1 MAVDPKHVES
11 VFHAALDRPPGRER
25 LGYLDAACDTPE
37 FRQRVDRLLAAHDDI
52 GAFLD
57 GDPAGTTREYPSREA
72 VGSVLVGRYKLL
84 EQIGEGG
91 MGLVFMAEQSEP
103 VRRLVAVKVIK
114 PGMDS
119 QQVLARFES
128 ERQALALMDHPN
140 IAKIL
145 DGGVTEAGRP
155 FFVME
160 LVKGMP
166 ITQFCDE
173 RKLSVR
179 ERLKLM
185 VPVCQAVQHA
195 HMKGIIHRD
204 LKPGNVLVALYD
216 GVPVPRV
223 IDFGVSKAVGQRLT
237 DRTLFTGFGTVVGT
251 PEYMAPEQ
259 AEFNQLDIDTRAD
272 VYTLGILLYELIT
285 GTPPLDGERVK
296 KAALLEV
303 LRAVREEEPPKPS
316 TRLSSPATPASVA
329 ANRRSEPDQLTK
341 AVRGE
346 LDWIVMKALEK
357 DRGRRYD
364 TAGAL
369 ADDLGR
375 FLSAEP
381 VLAHPPTFAY
391 RMRKLIGRNKGAV
404 AATLG
409 VALTLVVGTAA
420 SVTLAV
426 RAMEAERVAVAEGQR
441 ASDEA
446 AKANAAA
453 EESAKAREEEKA
465 QKLAARTSAEGA
477 RAVEADA
484 KAMLAFFDKAILGAP
499 RPQQGGKDV
508 TVRQALDQA
517 EPEIAKAFAGR
528 PHVEAAIRERYG
540 ETYRQMGDL
549 VAARRQY
556 ELAHSLRVK
565 ALGPDDSATL
575 RSGNQLAAVYRQLGQ
590 FGLARPLYE
599 DNYKRTL
606 ALHGPDHADT
616 LRAANGVAQMLHD
629 LGEREK
635 SLPLFEDTL
644 ARRRKLLG
652 ADHADTLVSLNNLA
666 LGYLAAGRDADAV
679 KVYEEVV
686 ERRTATLGATNANTL
701 LSQMSLAMACHRA
714 GDSERAVALVKPV
727 VAACAKAY
735 GDDGPHTL
743 RAQNILVVAY
753 TRTDPPAAVTLGE
766 QTLKLRKAKLPTD
779 HPDTLTSQYNLAIAY
794 RAAGQPAKAVPLLE
808 DAAERTKKVF
818 PENHPDRVQTLEWLA
833 LVYRETNQPDKAE
846 AVEKQLPKKP

>member
-11 VFHAALDRPPGRER
+11 VFHAALDRSPGRER
-25 LGYLDAACDTPE
+25 LGYLDATCDTPE
-37 FRQRVDRLLAAHDDI
+37 LRQRVDRLLAAHDNI
-52 GAFLD
+52 GGFLD
-57 GDPAGTTREYPSREA
+57 GASDVTRAVGPEA
-72 VGSVLVGRYKLL
+72 VGSVIAGRYKLL

-103 VRRLVAVKVIK
+103 VRRLVAVKLIK

-145 DGGVTEAGRP
+145 DGGVTETGRP

-173 RKLSVR
+173 RKMSVK

-285 GTPPLDGERVK
+285 GSPPIDGERVK

-329 ANRRSEPDQLTK
+329 ANRRSEQDQLTK

-357 DRGRRYD
+357 DRSRRYN

-369 ADDLGR
+369 ADDLER
-375 FLSAEP
+375 FLAAEP
-381 VLAHPPTFAY
+381 VLAHPPTFIY
-391 RMRKLIGRNKGAV
+391 RVRKLMGRNKAAV
-404 AATLG
+404 AAAAG
-409 VALTLVVGTAA
+409 IAVALIVGTAV
-420 SVTLAV
+420 SVGLAV
-426 RAMEAERVAVAEGQR
+426 RATQAEQVAIRESQRLTEEQATSQRLAEAERT
-441 ASDEA
+441 
-446 AKANAAA
+446 
-453 EESAKAREEEKA
+453 AREDEKA
-465 QKLAARTSAEGA
+465 QKLAAQKSMEEAKS
-477 RAVEADA
+477 VEADA

-508 TVRQALDQA
+508 TVRQALDRA

-549 VAARRQY
+549 PAARRQH
-556 ELAHSLRVK
+556 ELAHKLRVK

-575 RSGNQLAAVYRQLGQ
+575 RSGNHLAAVYRQLGQ
-590 FGLARPLYE
+590 YELARPLYE
-599 DNYKRTL
+599 ENHKRTL
-606 ALHGPDHADT
+606 TLNGPDHADT
-616 LRAANGVAQMLHD
+616 LRAANGLALLLHE
-629 LGEREK
+629 LGEHEK
-635 SLPLFEDTL
+635 ALPMFEDTL
-644 ARRRKLLG
+644 TRRRKTLG
-652 ADHADTLVSLNNLA
+652 ADNADTLVSMNNLA
-666 LGYLAAGRDADAV
+666 LGYSAAGRHDEVV
-679 KVYEEVV
+679 KLYEEVF
-686 ERRTATLGATNANTL
+686 ERRKTSMGATNINTL
-701 LSQMSLAMACHRA
+701 LAQTNLAMAYHHLGKTDRA
-714 GDSERAVALVKPV
+714 IELLTPAVSAFK
-727 VAACAKAY
+727 KAY
-735 GDDGPHTL
+735 GDDGLHTL
-743 RAQNILVVAY
+743 RAQNYLVLAF
-753 TRTDPPAAVTLGE
+753 TKTDPPAAVKLGE
-766 QTLKLRKAKLPTD
+766 ETLRLRKAKLPVD
-779 HPDTLTSQYNLAIAY
+779 HPDTLTSQHNLALAY
-794 RAAGQPAKAVPLLE
+794 RAAGQTTKAVPLLE
-808 DAAERTKKVF
+808 DVAERLKKAL

-833 LVYRETNQPDKAE
+833 MIYRETNQPDKAE
-846 AVEKQLPKKP
+846 AIEKQLPMKR

>member
-11 VFHAALDRPPGRER
+11 VFNAALDRSPGRER

-37 FRQRVDRLLAAHDDI
+37 LRLRVDRLLAAHEDI
-52 GAFLD
+52 GEFLD
-57 GDPAGTTREYPSREA
+57 GSSDATRAVGPDA
-72 VGSVLVGRYKLL
+72 VGSVIAGRYKLL

-91 MGLVFMAEQSEP
+91 MGLVFMAEQTDP
-103 VRRLVAVKVIK
+103 VRRLVAVKLVK

-145 DGGVTEAGRP
+145 DGGMTAGGRP

-166 ITQFCDE
+166 ITRFCDG
-173 RKLSVR
+173 RKLSVK

-285 GTPPLDGERVK
+285 GSPPIDGERVK

-329 ANRRSEPDQLTK
+329 ANRRSEQDQLSK

-357 DRGRRYD
+357 DRNRRYD

-369 ADDLGR
+369 ADDLER
-375 FLSAEP
+375 FLVGEP

-391 RMRKLIGRNKGAV
+391 RVRKLVGRHKAAV
-404 AATLG
+404 AAATGLAA
-409 VALTLVVGTAA
+409 ALVGGTAV
-420 SVTLAV
+420 SVGLTA
-426 RAMEAERVAVAEGQR
+426 RAMQAEQAAVQASELATQERETSLRLAQAERAAR
-441 ASDEA
+441 DDEMT
-446 AKANAAA
+446 
-453 EESAKAREEEKA
+453 
-465 QKLAARTSAEGA
+465 QKLAAQKSMEEAKS
-477 RAVEADA
+477 VEADA

-508 TVRQALDQA
+508 TLRQALDQA
-517 EPEIAKAFAGR
+517 EPDVAKAFAGR
-528 PHVEAAIRERYG
+528 PHIEAAIRERYG

-549 VAARRQY
+549 PAARRQY
-556 ELAHSLRVK
+556 ELAHKLRAK

-590 FGLARPLYE
+590 YDLARPLYE
-599 DNYKRTL
+599 DNHKRTL

-616 LRAANGVAQMLHD
+616 LRAANGLALLWHE
-629 LGEREK
+629 LGETETAV
-635 SLPLFEDTL
+635 PLFEDTL
-644 ARRRKLLG
+644 ARRRKTLG
-652 ADHADTLVSLNNLA
+652 ADNADTLVSLNNLA
-666 LGYLAAGRDADAV
+666 LGYTAVGRHDDAA
-679 KVYEEVV
+679 KMYEEVF
-686 ERRTATLGATNANTL
+686 ERRKSSLGPNNVNTL
-701 LSQMSLAMACHRA
+701 LAQTNLAMAFHRA
-714 GDSERAVALVKPV
+714 DRTDRAIGLLTPV
-727 VAACAKAY
+727 VAAFKQTY
-735 GDDGPHTL
+735 GDDGLHTL
-743 RAQNILVVAY
+743 RAQNYLVL
-753 TRTDPPAAVTLGE
+753 TLTKTDPPAAVKLGE
-766 QTLKLRKAKLPTD
+766 ETLRLRKAKLPAD
-779 HPDTLTSQYNLAIAY
+779 HPDTLTSQHNLALAH

-808 DAAERTKKVF
+808 DAAERLKRVF
-818 PENHPDRVQTLEWLA
+818 PETHPDRIQTLEWLA
-833 LVYRETNQPDKAE
+833 TVYRETNQTTKAE
-846 AVEKQLPKKP
+846 AVEKQLPMKR

>member
-37 FRQRVDRLLAAHDDI
+37 LRLRVDRLLAAHEDI
-52 GAFLD
+52 GEFLD
-57 GDPAGTTREYPSREA
+57 GSSDATRAVGPDA
-72 VGSVLVGRYKLL
+72 VGSVIAGRYKLL

-91 MGLVFMAEQSEP
+91 MGLVFMAEQTDP
-103 VRRLVAVKVIK
+103 VRRLVAVKLVK

-145 DGGVTEAGRP
+145 DGGMTAGGRP

-166 ITQFCDE
+166 ITRFCDG
-173 RKLSVR
+173 RKLSVK

-285 GTPPLDGERVK
+285 GSPPIDGERVK

-329 ANRRSEPDQLTK
+329 ANRRSEQDQLSK

-357 DRGRRYD
+357 DRNRRYD

-369 ADDLGR
+369 ADDLER
-375 FLSAEP
+375 FLVGEP

-391 RMRKLIGRNKGAV
+391 RVRKLVGRHKAAV
-404 AATLG
+404 AAATGLAA
-409 VALTLVVGTAA
+409 ALVGGTAV
-420 SVTLAV
+420 SVGLTA
-426 RAMEAERVAVAEGQR
+426 RAMQAEQAAVQASELATQERETSLRLAQAERAAR
-441 ASDEA
+441 DDEMT
-446 AKANAAA
+446 
-453 EESAKAREEEKA
+453 
-465 QKLAARTSAEGA
+465 QKLAAQKSMEEAKS
-477 RAVEADA
+477 VEADA

-508 TVRQALDQA
+508 TLRQALDQA
-517 EPEIAKAFAGR
+517 EPDVAKAFAGR

-549 VAARRQY
+549 PAARRQY
-556 ELAHSLRVK
+556 ELAHKLRAK

-590 FGLARPLYE
+590 YDLARPLYE
-599 DNYKRTL
+599 DNHKRTL

-616 LRAANGVAQMLHD
+616 LRAANGLALLWHE
-629 LGEREK
+629 LGETETAV
-635 SLPLFEDTL
+635 PLFEDTL
-644 ARRRKLLG
+644 ARRRKTLG
-652 ADHADTLVSLNNLA
+652 ADNADTLVSLNNLA
-666 LGYLAAGRDADAV
+666 LGYTAVGRHDDAA
-679 KVYEEVV
+679 KMYEEVF
-686 ERRTATLGATNANTL
+686 ERRKSSLGPNNVNTL
-701 LSQMSLAMACHRA
+701 LAQTNLAMAFHRA
-714 GDSERAVALVKPV
+714 DRTDRAIGLLTPV
-727 VAACAKAY
+727 VVAFKQTY
-735 GDDGPHTL
+735 GDDGLHTL
-743 RAQNILVVAY
+743 RAQNYLVL
-753 TRTDPPAAVTLGE
+753 TLTKTDPPAAVKLGE
-766 QTLKLRKAKLPTD
+766 ETLRLRKAKLPAD
-779 HPDTLTSQYNLAIAY
+779 HPDTLTSQHNLALAH

-808 DAAERTKKVF
+808 DAAERLKRVF
-818 PENHPDRVQTLEWLA
+818 PETHPDRIQTLEWLA
-833 LVYRETNQPDKAE
+833 TVYRETNQTTKAE
-846 AVEKQLPKKP
+846 AVEKQLPMKR